1 MSGRCAILYLRNIQ
15 ATTMKGNQ
23 MRVMLIES
31 KVDELI
37 DERYKDTIMAHADKL
52 VHWDTLEISQEN
64 YQRYEDLRTELY
76 ELIETLK
83 SN

>member
-31 KVDELI
+31 KVDGLI
-37 DERYKDTIMAHADKL
+37 EERYKETAMNNADNL
-52 VHWDTLEISQEN
+52 VHWDTLEISRED
-64 YQRYEDLRTELY
+64 YQRYEELRIELY
-76 ELIETLK
+76 ELVETLRG
-83 SN
+83 N

>member
-31 KVDELI
+31 KIDGLI
-37 DERYKDTIMAHADKL
+37 EERYKETVMNNADNL
-52 VHWDTLEISQEN
+52 VHWDTLEISRED

-76 ELIETLK
+76 ELVETLRG
-83 SN
+83 N